1 MKNYD
6 LLSVLLISPGKPD
19 SQDSEGILRLLGVLL
34 SSEIKSNDKKKLLE
48 QEFQIEM
55 NWTAMEKEVNQMG
68 SLSQGVERKG
78 MKKGILQSIRAL
90 METMDLSVQDA
101 MDALK
106 INEQDRPEYIELLK
120 NEEQN
125 N

>member
-1 MKNYD
+1 M
-6 LLSVLLISPGKPD
+6 
-19 SQDSEGILRLLGVLL
+19 LL

-48 QEFQIEM
+48 QEFQIKM
-55 NWTAMEKEVNQMG
+55 NW
-68 SLSQGVERKG
+68 
-78 MKKGILQSIRAL
+78 
-90 METMDLSVQDA
+90 SVQDA